1 MKYLCILSV
10 TIAMLSF
17 FPNQTNAQ
25 MDNDKLENIIYV
37 MSDSVVG
44 QKGMWEMQVRGLPMM
59 CITDQTNNR
68 MRIIA
73 PIKESKDVT
82 EEEMKAAMEANFH
95 TALDV
100 RYAVSNDIMW
110 VAFIHPLKELTKD
123 QVINAISQ
131 VYNATLTYGTYY
143 TSTELSFGNGGE
155 DEEEK
160 KKNEKILI
168 RVCNTAHL

>member
-1 MKYLCILSV
+1 MIV
-10 TIAMLSF
+10 MLSCL
-17 FPNQTNAQ
+17 PNQVDAQ
-25 MDNDKLENIIYV
+25 MDNDKLEKIIYV

-44 QKGMWEMQVRGLPMM
+44 TNGVWEMQVKGMPMM

-73 PIKESKDVT
+73 PVKEAKDVT

-110 VAFIHPLKELTKD
+110 VAYIHPLKELTKD
-123 QVINAISQ
+123 QVINAFSQ
-131 VYNATLTYGTYY
+131 VYNATLTFGTLY
-143 TSTELSFGNGGE
+143 TSTELSFGTQ
-155 DEEEK
+155 EK
-160 KKNEKILI
+160 KKK
-168 RVCNTAHL
+168 RKTKRF

>member
-1 MKYLCILSV
+1 MKYLCTTILM
-10 TIAMLSF
+10 IAMLSCL
-17 FPNQTNAQ
+17 PNQVDAQ
-25 MDNDKLENIIYV
+25 MMDNDKLEKIIYV

-44 QKGMWEMQVRGLPMM
+44 TNGMWEMQIKGMPMM

-73 PIKESKDVT
+73 PVKEAKDVT

-110 VAFIHPLKELTKD
+110 VAYIHPLKELTKD

-131 VYNATLTYGTYY
+131 VYNATLTFGTLY
-143 TSTELSFGNGGE
+143 TSTELSFGTQ
-155 DEEEK
+155 EK
-160 KKNEKILI
+160 KKK
-168 RVCNTAHL
+168 RKTKRF

>member
-1 MKYLCILSV
+1 MKYLCVPILM
-10 TIAMLSF
+10 IALLSCL
-17 FPNQTNAQ
+17 PNQVNAQ
-25 MDNDKLENIIYV
+25 MDNDKLEKIIYV

-44 QKGMWEMQVRGLPMM
+44 SKGMWEMQVKGMPMM

-73 PIKESKDVT
+73 PVKEAKDVT

-110 VAFIHPLKELTKD
+110 VAYIHPLGELTKD

-131 VYNATLTYGTYY
+131 VYNATLTFGTLY
-143 TSTELSFGNGGE
+143 TSTELSFGTP
-155 DEEEK
+155 EK
-160 KKNEKILI
+160 KKKK
-168 RVCNTAHL
+168 RKTKRF